1 MTRKPVVTR
10 TFAPIHFEDLDPHR
24 FEDLIR
30 ELIYDFRDWRSIE
43 ATGRAGSDDGFDIRA
58 YEKPAAQDQPDDQ
71 DEETEPLHPMDGPR
85 WMIQG
90 KREKTLTPSAVKKI
104 LTDVDASDPPY
115 GYILAA
121 SAVFSKASYDL
132 FREELRKKGV
142 MEFYL
147 WGRSELED
155 MLHLPKNDRIL
166 FTFFGISLVSRRRSR
181 ATEVRA
187 SVTTKNKLYRVLGDP
202 QSMIEKN
209 VLLRDINDVH
219 YPYKDEHPAFDKQPS
234 WIERVVGRHHPR
246 GLLIRHREFY
256 AFVDRDKKEWDFTDH
271 TDSLFSKRDVLS
283 EAERKEH
290 WKTQK
295 EVRDIWKFLPRA
307 RQATF
312 EIEALLNYSD
322 ILIVDPNGDERYG
335 YPHLYTDFKGTK
347 GPYDSFYETL
357 SVRGEEIDLDE
368 SWRQQAAIADFVS
381 AVKLGDGEGVYFG
394 KLRQLVGYDEIL
406 ELLGMAKQTASVVGS
421 EPPAS
426 SRPAPAPALLP
437 LLGRRVALVL
447 GNSSYMNVNLLP
459 NPLRDADAVAASLR
473 NVGFQTVTI
482 RDDLTHSQMIG
493 ALNDFSDQA
502 ANADWA
508 LIYFSGHGLELGG
521 TNYVVPVDAKL
532 LADRDVQDETVSL
545 DRLLAATMGA
555 RKLHIVIL
563 DACRDN
569 PFLPKMRQTVA
580 TRSVGRGLARIE
592 PEGATLVVY
601 AARDGQIAYDGDG
614 QNSPFVTALTKRMGE
629 PNLEINKLFRLV
641 HDDVLAATG
650 RRQEPYVYGALPGDD
665 FYFLQ
670 K

>member
-368 SWRQQAAIADFVS
+368 SWRRVDFFPKRLPIPAIKPRVITGEKIVLPPEVLKDIREYREMDTLYAADGRFDFLRQRDIVAVADSAQQAGEPERHLQILHIQRGPLANYIASNLSPYGIRF
-381 AVKLGDGEGVYFG
+381 AAQ
-394 KLRQLVGYDEIL
+394 RQIGREVADEEKVVIL
-406 ELLGMAKQTASVVGS
+406 EVDFAH
-421 EPPAS
+421 
-426 SRPAPAPALLP
+426 
-437 LLGRRVALVL
+437 
-447 GNSSYMNVNLLP
+447 P
-459 NPLRDADAVAASLR
+459 N
-473 NVGFQTVTI
+473 
-482 RDDLTHSQMIG
+482 
-493 ALNDFSDQA
+493 
-502 ANADWA
+502 
-508 LIYFSGHGLELGG
+508 
-521 TNYVVPVDAKL
+521 
-532 LADRDVQDETVSL
+532 QD
-545 DRLLAATMGA
+545 
-555 RKLHIVIL
+555 
-563 DACRDN
+563 
-569 PFLPKMRQTVA
+569 
-580 TRSVGRGLARIE
+580 
-592 PEGATLVVY
+592 
-601 AARDGQIAYDGDG
+601 
-614 QNSPFVTALTKRMGE
+614 
-629 PNLEINKLFRLV
+629 
-641 HDDVLAATG
+641 
-650 RRQEPYVYGALPGDD
+650 
-665 FYFLQ
+665 
-670 K
+670 